1 MTEWLK
7 ELYAAVPKEQDWGVG
22 RWGNGVRLFLI
33 GHECG
38 STWLTHK
45 AQASLH

>member
-22 RWGNGVRLFLI
+22 RLGAM
-33 GHECG
+33 ECG
-38 STWLTHK
+38 F
-45 AQASLH
+45 SL